1 MLELINETYFIIL
14 YLLQFQTLYNLFE
27 FSTYISELFQSLFI
41 YLFFK
46 PFRKSLL
53 YFINLSVE

>member
-1 MLELINETYFIIL
+1 MLELINETYFTIL
-14 YLLQFQTLYNLFE
+14 YLLQFQTLYNIFE

>member
-14 YLLQFQTLYNLFE
+14 YLLQFQTLYNIFE